1 MSRRR
6 TATAFPQAL
15 PPLLREHGM
24 SLRGL
29 AKEVG
34 VTDAHLSR
42 VVRGVN
48 YKSASGDLAGRVA
61 VALGLPR
68 DYFPE
73 YREAAVVER
82 VKRDPAYRDKLYDR
96 MGGKPP

>member
-1 MSRRR
+1 MDSTPSDTARILIAMRRRR
-6 TATAFPQAL
+6 TGKPFAQAL
-15 PPLLREHGM
+15 PDLLRERGL
-24 SLRGL
+24 SLRKL

-61 VALGLPR
+61 LALGLPR
-68 DYFPE
+68 DFFPE
-73 YREAAVVER
+73 FREAAVVER
-82 VKRDPAYRDKLYDR
+82 VRR
-96 MGGKPP
+96 